1 MGVIHVLPEQIANK
15 IAAGEVIERPASI
28 VKELIEN
35 ALDAGAT
42 AIEVSIKN
50 GGKSLIRVSDNGCGM
65 SEEDAKLAFVRH
77 ATSKIRTAE
86 DLEKIGSFGFR
97 GEALPSIS
105 AVSRVLLV
113 TAADGERTGSEISIE
128 GGRLLYAKAA
138 AGRKGTMIEVRDLFF
153 NTPARRK
160 FVKTD
165 TTEMGHVADAV
176 SHIAL
181 SRLDVRFVLESGGKK
196 VYELEPASNLL
207 QRAAVIFGEAAA
219 KMLLETE
226 AKTEGIH
233 VRGLIGKPQAAR
245 ANRLGQIY
253 FVNGRLV
260 KALGLSYAVQDG
272 YHGLLVHG
280 QYPLA
285 VIFIGLDLER
295 VDVNIHPTKQ
305 EVRISNEAEI
315 KSFVKRT
322 VGERL
327 LKEPDLA
334 PLLRMSPPAPVTPAL
349 AVTPA
354 AARNI
359 VPAVFD
365 SVLETSL
372 RVAEPPAP
380 EEAWQ
385 PEPPAAPVVFR
396 DRLKITKILGQIHN
410 TFVIA
415 ETEDGLIVI
424 DQHAAHE
431 RVMFEVLAKNFASGN
446 PERQHLL
453 MEEILEVHPRQK
465 YLLEQNLSFLSR
477 AGFELEPFGE
487 NEYVI
492 RAYPA
497 IFKDLSPSAVLRT
510 FLEER
515 EDGKFETGMERQGE
529 EIAALIACK
538 RKSVKAFDPLGAAA
552 LQTLMERL
560 SRCENP
566 FNCPHGRPSFIQMS
580 FSDLERQFK
589 RKL

>member
-1 MGVIHVLPEQIANK
+1 MGVIHVLSEQIANK

-42 AIEVSIKN
+42 EIEVVIKN

-65 SEEDAKLAFVRH
+65 TEEDAQLAFVRH

-97 GEALPSIS
+97 GEALPSVA

-113 TAADGERTGSEISIE
+113 TTAGGERVGTEISLE
-128 GGRLLYAKAA
+128 GGRLLYSKAA

-153 NTPARRK
+153 NMPARRK
-160 FVKTD
+160 FLKTD

-176 SHIAL
+176 SQIAL
-181 SRLDVRFVLESGGKK
+181 SRLDVRFVFESGGRK
-196 VYELEPASNLL
+196 VYELEPVSNLL
-207 QRAAVIFGEAAA
+207 RRAAAIFGETAA
-219 KMLLETE
+219 KMLLEVE
-226 AKTEGIH
+226 AKTEGIQ

-285 VIFIGLDLER
+285 VVFIGLDLER

-315 KSFVKRT
+315 KSFLKRT

-334 PLLRMSPPAPVTPAL
+334 PLLRMPPAAPAGPVLNAAPVRAGNV
-349 AVTPA
+349 APA
-354 AARNI
+354 ALDA
-359 VPAVFD
+359 
-365 SVLETSL
+365 VLETAV
-372 RVAEPPAP
+372 RVAEPSASGESWYAAP
-380 EEAWQ
+380 QAG
-385 PEPPAAPVVFR
+385 PVVFR

-415 ETEDGLIVI
+415 ETEDGLILI

-431 RVMFEVLAKNFASGN
+431 RVMFETLAKNFASGN

-453 MEEILEVHPRQK
+453 MEEILEVHPREKQI
-465 YLLEQNLSFLSR
+465 LEQNLSFLSR

-497 IFKDLSPSAVLRT
+497 IFKDLSPAAVLRS

-515 EDGKFETGMERQGE
+515 EEGKIQTGMERQGE

-538 RKSVKAFDPLGAAA
+538 RKSVKAFDPLGPTA
-552 LQTLMERL
+552 LQTLVERL

>member
-1 MGVIHVLPEQIANK
+1 MGIIHVLPEQIANK

-42 AIEVSIKN
+42 EIEVSIKN

-86 DLEKIGSFGFR
+86 DLESIGSFGFR
-97 GEALPSIS
+97 GEALPSIA
-105 AVSRVLLV
+105 AVSRTVMV
-113 TAADGERTGSEISIE
+113 TTADGEGAGTEISME
-128 GGRLLYAKAA
+128 GGRLDHCRAA

-160 FVKTD
+160 FLKTD
-165 TTEMGHVADAV
+165 ATEMGHICDTVCQ
-176 SHIAL
+176 IAL
-181 SRLDVRFVLESGGKK
+181 ARLDVRFTLESGGKK
-196 VYELEPASNLL
+196 VYEFEPSDGLSGRAGILFGEPA
-207 QRAAVIFGEAAA
+207 V
-219 KMLLETE
+219 KMLLAVESETG
-226 AKTEGIH
+226 GIR

-245 ANRLGQIY
+245 ANRLGQTF

-285 VIFIGLDLER
+285 VIFLDLDPER

-305 EVRISNEAEI
+305 EVRISNEGEI
-315 KSFVKRT
+315 KSFLKRA
-322 VGERL
+322 VAERL
-327 LKEPDLA
+327 LKEADLA
-334 PLLRMSPPAPVTPAL
+334 PLLRMPPSAPPLPVPGTLLPL
-349 AVTPA
+349 SKTA
-354 AARNI
+354 A
-359 VPAVFD
+359 PAVLD
-365 SVLETSL
+365 SVLETAL
-372 RVAEPPAP
+372 RAAEPVSV
-380 EEAWQ
+380 ENSWQ
-385 PEPPAAPVVFR
+385 TAASAVPVAFR
-396 DRLKITKILGQIHN
+396 DQLKITKILGQIHN
-410 TFVIA
+410 TFVVA
-415 ETEDGLIVI
+415 ETEDGLILI

-431 RVMFEVLAKNFASGN
+431 RVMFEALRRNFESDH

-453 MEEILEVHPRQK
+453 MEEILEVHPRQRQI
-465 YLLEQNLSFLSR
+465 LEQSLSFLAQ
-477 AGFELEPFGE
+477 AGFELEAFGE
-487 NEYVI
+487 NEFVV

-497 IFKDLSPSAVLRT
+497 IFKDQSPSAVLRT

-515 EDGKFETGMERQGE
+515 EDGKMDTGMERKAE

-538 RKSVKAFDPLGAAA
+538 RQSVKAFDPLGAAA
-552 LQTLMERL
+552 LQTLVERL

-566 FNCPHGRPSFIQMS
+566 FNCPHGRPSFIRMS